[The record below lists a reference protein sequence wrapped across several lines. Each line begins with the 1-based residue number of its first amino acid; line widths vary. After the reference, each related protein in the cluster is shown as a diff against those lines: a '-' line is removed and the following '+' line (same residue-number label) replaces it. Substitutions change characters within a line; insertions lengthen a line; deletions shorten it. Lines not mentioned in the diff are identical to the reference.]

1 MRNELENLKKRL
13 LKDNIE
19 LNQKFYILCE
29 KYISYLLKYNKVHN
43 ITGAKDEINVIENI
57 YDSIFPL
64 PYLDLPKTVLDIGTG
79 AGFPALILAF
89 ALPKSQIYLVEPN
102 LKRVAFLTL
111 IKTSL
116 QVKNITILAKRVE
129 KIDDLEVEL
138 ITSRAVTS
146 LELLFKISRKI
157 ISKKTKFLFYKGSSL
172 KEEMKK
178 DSHFEYKIIKREFR
192 NYLFIRQKNV

>member
-1 MRNELENLKKRL
+1 MKNKLKDLEKRVLEN
-13 LKDNIE
+13 NINLDKE
-19 LNQKFYILCE
+19 FYIFCD
-29 KYISYLLKYNKVHN
+29 KYITELLKYNKVHN
-43 ITGAKDEINVIENI
+43 ITGAKDEIDIIENI

-64 PYLDLPKTVLDIGTG
+64 PYINLPKTVLDIGTG

-102 LKRVAFLTL
+102 FKRVAFLTL

-116 QVKNITILAKRVE
+116 QIKNITILPKRVE
-129 KIDDLEVEL
+129 EIDNLEVEL

-146 LELLFKISRKI
+146 LELLLKISQKI
-157 ISKKTKFLFYKGSSL
+157 ISKKTKSLFYKGSSL
-172 KEEMKK
+172 KKEMQKNGN
-178 DSHFEYKIIKREFR
+178 FEYKIIERGFR